1 MFYAKSSEE
10 NFYVWSSLFFKVEH
24 LQFFCEPV
32 IVSLSKAAKMDFP
45 AISSKSVYNILLQP
59 WSWSTGPPPGTSLNP
74 VLQMLHCDRWQAS
87 VCQASVMLYQ
97 RRKVSEKKCPIWT
110 HTFHKGASL
119 RGHNSLLSGFKA
131 KLSWLSLAS
140 TSPESTSLRS
150 RGI

>member
-1 MFYAKSSEE
+1 M
-10 NFYVWSSLFFKVEH
+10 NL
-24 LQFFCEPV
+24 L
-32 IVSLSKAAKMDFP
+32 LLNTLKAAKMDFP

-74 VLQMLHCDRWQAS
+74 LLQMLHCDRRQAS

-131 KLSWLSLAS
+131 KLSWQSLAS

>member
-1 MFYAKSSEE
+1 MRSLQWGKLLCFKFFILWSGASSVFV
-10 NFYVWSSLFFKVEH
+10 NLLLLKK
-24 LQFFCEPV
+24 
-32 IVSLSKAAKMDFP
+32 KAAEMDFP
-45 AISSKSVYNILLQP
+45 AISLKSVYNIFIQP

-110 HTFHKGASL
+110 HTYRKGASL

-131 KLSWLSLAS
+131 KLSWQSLAS

-150 RGI
+150 QGI